1 MPNAVFL
8 SFIKMEI
15 DGILRFLYYEQGT
28 SYWTHLW
35 KSSTGFFNVLL

>member
-1 MPNAVFL
+1 MPNAVFV
-8 SFIKMEI
+8 SFIKMET
-15 DGILRFLYYEQGT
+15 DGILWFLYYEQET